1 VRPLAEPSTGAS
13 WWRLTSTSV
22 GPCEE
27 FLASLPLLA
36 DLNLGGALR
45 TSTSVGPC
53 GLATST
59 SVGPCGPQPRWGL
72 TDLNLGGALREN
84 TPAGYLASPANGDFH
99 LTSQATEAIDRGAV
113 VESAGLDLDGKP
125 HTRGAPD
132 LGADEYNRP

>member
-1 VRPLAEPSTGAS
+1 M
-13 WWRLTSTSV
+13 
-22 GPCEE
+22 GPYTT
-27 FLASLPLLA
+27 
-36 DLNLGGALR
+36 LR
-45 TSTSVGPC
+45 
-53 GLATST
+53 
-59 SVGPCGPQPRWGL
+59 PQPRWGL
-72 TDLNLGGALREN
+72 TDLNLGGALRNLGGALREN